1 MSCEEKKHI
10 LFLFL
15 IFNQLIIV
23 MKSLRIS
30 VLSVFLFFFTLL
42 SRAEEGMWL
51 PLFLQQLNEKEM
63 RSMGMKITAKDIYS
77 INQGSLKDAI
87 VSFGGFCTGE
97 VISQQGLVLTNHHCG
112 FDVIQNHS
120 SIQRNYIRD
129 GFWAMDKSQELTN
142 PGLFVTFII
151 RIEEVTKEV
160 LNGVTKDLSS
170 SERQAI
176 ISKNSAAAQQKIKKE
191 KYQDSFIR
199 PFFEGNRFFL
209 FVTETYNDIRL
220 VGAPPSSIGNFG
232 KDTDNWMWP
241 RHTGDFSLFRIYAN
255 KDNKPAP
262 YSPDN
267 IPYVPKKSLS
277 ISLSGVK
284 EGDFTMVFGFP
295 GRTTQYLPT
304 SAVQQIME
312 VNDPT
317 KIKIRATALSILDS
331 FMRRNEEVKI
341 KYAAKYANIQNAYKK
356 WQGEVLGLTSTNAL
370 EKKLRYEEEFLKRV
384 NQQPAWK
391 DNYGTLV
398 QELNNKYS
406 SYEALSRARDYFNET
421 LPRIETFTILNTIAS
436 LEKELSTSSTIKK
449 ESLQEA
455 VEKLEEIF
463 REFDPLVDQRLFE
476 GMMENYFKDQP
487 EEMISPEVLRKVKLS
502 NYDIRNLANELYGVS
517 GLFLHKEKLIQ
528 ELNERPEAVV
538 RAVADNELR
547 RLQLALQRHFV
558 VAVNNPATLLLQDL
572 AKLQREYMEAQTV
585 VFPEKRFYPDAN
597 STLRVTYGKAGGYQ
611 PRDGVEYGM
620 HTYLDG
626 VMEKYK
632 PGDYEFDVPEKLR
645 TLYNNKD
652 YGIYG
657 VSGKMPVCFIAR
669 NHTTGGNSGSPAL
682 DGSGNLIGLNFD
694 RVWEGTMSD
703 INYDP
708 SICRN
713 IMVDIRYVLFVI
725 DKYAGAGHLVKEMK
739 LVRP

>member
-1 MSCEEKKHI
+1 
-10 LFLFL
+10 
-15 IFNQLIIV
+15 
-23 MKSLRIS
+23 MKSLRIT
-30 VLSVFLFFFTLL
+30 VLSVICFLLSL
-42 SRAEEGMWL
+42 ISRAEEGMWL

-97 VISQQGLVLTNHHCG
+97 VISQQGLILTNHHCG

-129 GFWAMDKSQELTN
+129 GFWAMDKSQELAN

-151 RIEEVTKEV
+151 RIEEVTKDV
-160 LNGVTKDLSS
+160 LQGVTKELTTSA
-170 SERQAI
+170 RQALI
-176 ISKNSAAAQQKIKKE
+176 AKNSAAAQQKLKKE

-199 PFFEGNRFFL
+199 PFFEGNRYFL
-209 FVTETYNDIRL
+209 FVTETYNDVRL

-255 KDNKPAP
+255 KDNKPAA

-267 IPYVPKKSLS
+267 IPYVPKKSLN

-295 GRTTQYLPT
+295 GRTTQYLPS

-370 EKKLRYEEEFLKRV
+370 DKKLRLEEEFLKRV
-384 NQQPAWK
+384 NQQSVWK
-391 DNYGTLV
+391 ENYSTLL
-398 QELNNKYS
+398 QQLKDKYT
-406 SYEALSRARDYFNET
+406 SYEALGRARDYFNET
-421 LPRIETFTILNTIAS
+421 FPRIETFTILNTIS
-436 LEKELSTSSTIKK
+436 TLEKELNASQKINK
-449 ESLQEA
+449 ESLQP
-455 VEKLEEIF
+455 VIEKLEEIF
-463 REFDPLVDQRLFE
+463 KEFDPLVDQRLFE

-487 EEMISPEVLRKVKLS
+487 EEMISPEVLKKIKLS
-502 NYDIRNLANELYGVS
+502 NYDFKNIANELYGVS
-517 GLFLHKEKLIQ
+517 GLFLYKEKLIQ
-528 ELNERPEAVV
+528 ELKERPETVV
-538 RAVADNELR
+538 RSVADNELR
-547 RLQLALQRHFV
+547 KLQLSLQRHFV
-558 VAVNNPATLLLQDL
+558 MAVNNPATLLLQEI
-572 AKLQREYMEAQTV
+572 ATLQREYMEAQTV

-645 TLYNNKD
+645 TLFSSKD
-652 YGIYG
+652 YGPYG
-657 VSGKMPVCFIAR
+657 ASGKMPVCFIAR

-682 DGSGNLIGLNFD
+682 DGSGNLVGLNFD

-708 SICRN
+708 TICRN
-713 IMVDIRYVLFVI
+713 IMVDIRYVLFII
-725 DKYAGAGHLVKEMK
+725 DKFAGAGHLVKEMK

>member
-1 MSCEEKKHI
+1 
-10 LFLFL
+10 
-15 IFNQLIIV
+15 
-23 MKSLRIS
+23 MKSLRIT
-30 VLSVFLFFFTLL
+30 VLSVICFLLSL
-42 SRAEEGMWL
+42 ISRAEEGMWL

-129 GFWAMDKSQELTN
+129 GFWAMDKSQELAN

-151 RIEEVTKEV
+151 RIEEVTKDV
-160 LNGVTKDLSS
+160 LQGVTKELTTSA
-170 SERQAI
+170 RQALI
-176 ISKNSAAAQQKIKKE
+176 AKNSAAAQQKLKKE

-199 PFFEGNRFFL
+199 PFFEGNRYFL
-209 FVTETYNDIRL
+209 FVTETYNDVRL

-255 KDNKPAP
+255 KDNKPAA

-267 IPYVPKKSLS
+267 IPYVPKKSLN

-295 GRTTQYLPT
+295 GRTTQYLPS

-341 KYAAKYANIQNAYKK
+341 KYAAKYANTQNAYKK

-370 EKKLRYEEEFLKRV
+370 DKKLRLEEEFLKRV
-384 NQQPAWK
+384 NQQSVWK
-391 DNYGTLV
+391 ENYSTLL
-398 QELNNKYS
+398 QQLKDKYT
-406 SYEALSRARDYFNET
+406 SYEALGRARDYFNEIF
-421 LPRIETFTILNTIAS
+421 PRIETFTILNTIS
-436 LEKELSTSSTIKK
+436 TLEKELNASQKINK
-449 ESLQEA
+449 ESLQP
-455 VEKLEEIF
+455 VIEKLEEIF
-463 REFDPLVDQRLFE
+463 KEFDPLVDQRLFE
-476 GMMENYFKDQP
+476 GMMENYFNDQP
-487 EEMISPEVLRKVKLS
+487 EEMISPEVLKKIKLS
-502 NYDIRNLANELYGVS
+502 NYDFKNIANELYGVS
-517 GLFLHKEKLIQ
+517 GLFLYKEKLIQ
-528 ELNERPEAVV
+528 ELKERPEAVV

-558 VAVNNPATLLLQDL
+558 VAVNNPATLLLQDI

-632 PGDYEFDVPEKLR
+632 PGDYEFEVPEKLR
-645 TLYNNKD
+645 TLYYNKD

-682 DGSGNLIGLNFD
+682 DGSGNLVGLNFD

-708 SICRN
+708 TICRN
-713 IMVDIRYVLFVI
+713 IMVDIRYVLFII
-725 DKYAGAGHLVKEMK
+725 DKFAGAGHLVKEMK